1 MVRFQKTISEDLV
14 FEGHGL
20 HTGRH
25 VVVRLRPAPLDSGI
39 VFFRADKG
47 GFISANVSSVSETA
61 FATTLGSNGASVK
74 TVEHLLAALAGL
86 EIDNLIIEVDGPEIP
101 ILDGSSAGFVDM
113 ILGVGI
119 TIQSA
124 CRSFIKVLRPVV
136 FKEGKAEISALPY
149 EGRKLTYHIHYNHRL
164 LREQEMTLDLDGE
177 VFAKHLAPARTF
189 GFLKD
194 VEHLRSLGFA
204 KGGSLE
210 NAVILSDTGVIN
222 PSGLRFEDE
231 FIRHKM
237 LDFIG
242 DISLVGFPIQG
253 HLVASRS
260 GHMANV
266 RFLKKFLSSADCW
279 QMVSGAERHA
289 EVAACS

>member
-1 MVRFQKTISEDLV
+1 MRFQKTISEELI
-14 FEGHGL
+14 FEGRGL

-25 VVVRLRPAPLDSGI
+25 VVVRMKPAPMDSGI
-39 VFFRADKG
+39 VFFRTDKG
-47 GFISANVSSVSETA
+47 AFISANVNSVSETA
-61 FATTLGSNGASVK
+61 FATSLGSNGTSIK
-74 TVEHLLAALAGL
+74 TVEHLLAAVAGL
-86 EIDNLIIEVDGPEIP
+86 DIDNLIIEVDGPEVP
-101 ILDGSSAGFVDM
+101 ILDGSSAGFVEM
-113 ILGVGI
+113 ILGAGI
-119 TIQSA
+119 SLQSA
-124 CRSFIKVLRPVV
+124 SRSYIKVLRPVL
-136 FKEGKAEISALPY
+136 FKDGKAEISALPY
-149 EGRKLTYHIHYNHRL
+149 EGRKLTYHIHYDHRL
-164 LREQEMTLDLDGE
+164 LKNQTMTLELDGN
-177 VFAKHLAPARTF
+177 VFAKDLAPARTF

-204 KGGSLE
+204 KGGSLD
-210 NAVILSDTGVIN
+210 NAVILSDNGVIN
-222 PSGLRFEDE
+222 PSGLRFKDE

-279 QMVSGAERHA
+279 QIVSGAERHS
-289 EVAACS
+289 EVAAYS